1 MIIENLFGG
10 MLIESMLHFLIV
22 HLVYSVFWPL
32 RCIGYA
38 VIGGFALLYFRLFS
52 VTVIEKNG
60 PSALTLLGIAIAFCV
75 WYALLGQNTE

>member
-10 MLIESMLHFLIV
+10 MLIESMFHFLIV
-22 HLVYSVFWPL
+22 HLVYSVFWP
-32 RCIGYA
+32 IGYA
-38 VIGGFALLYFRLFS
+38 IIGGFALLYFRLLC

-75 WYALLGQNTE
+75 WYTLLGPTRV